1 MITLESVD
9 GTLRLGYA
17 KFYCFRHNRP
27 LSLGALMPPVN
38 AAHKKKITGGHMK
51 AFLALAL
58 FMALVFIMLGIINAK
73 RGGAKTSQRYHFAS
87 KAPFLRDDE
96 IHLYERLVIALRNA
110 HVFPQVAMSAFVQH
124 KGKGYDARSLFSQK
138 YVDYLVCERVTMR
151 PLYVIEL
158 DGASHGSAQAKRRD
172 RQKNQVLESAGIPI
186 KRYTSKDVDFKVILL
201 DFASVVGSA
210 ESVGTPMSGNV
221 AGVT

>member
-1 MITLESVD
+1 M
-9 GTLRLGYA
+9 
-17 KFYCFRHNRP
+17 N
-27 LSLGALMPPVN
+27 AL
-38 AAHKKKITGGHMK
+38 
-51 AFLALAL
+51 FALAL
-58 FMALVFIMLGIINAK
+58 LMALVFIALVTIKAK
-73 RGGAKTSQRYHFAS
+73 RSGGGSPQGCQFSR

-124 KGKGYDARSLFSQK
+124 KGKEYGARSLFAQK
-138 YVDYLVCERVTMR
+138 YVDYLVCERGTMR

-158 DGASHGSAQAKRRD
+158 DGASHGSAKAKKRD
-172 RQKNQVLESAGIPI
+172 GRKNQVLESGGIPI

-210 ESVGTPMSGNV
+210 EPVEISKSKSEVGVVS
-221 AGVT
+221 